1 MIYLK
6 FEQMECNLTQIVAQ
20 IEITW
25 WMWMKTKVKVL
36 IICVNDVHAQCSVV
50 CCLVFQLCFGSLF

>member
-20 IEITW
+20 IETTL
-25 WMWMKTKVKVL
+25 WMKTKVL
-36 IICVNDVHAQCSVV
+36 IICVNNDVHAQWS
-50 CCLVFQLCFGSLF
+50 GRE

>member
-20 IEITW
+20 IEITL
-25 WMWMKTKVKVL
+25 WMWMKTKVKGF
-36 IICVNDVHAQCSVV
+36 DY
-50 CCLVFQLCFGSLF
+50 LCQQ

>member
-20 IEITW
+20 IETTL
-25 WMWMKTKVKVL
+25 WMKTKVKGF
-36 IICVNDVHAQCSVV
+36 DY
-50 CCLVFQLCFGSLF
+50 LCQQ